1 MKTAKYISALYIL
14 VAALAAHAG
23 TTINYTYDTQHRLT
37 SVDYSEVQSPAVV
50 TYQYDAAGNID
61 VVSTITENQYL
72 NSFIIWLSQYVPN
85 NNESVWVR
93 FMSA

>member
-1 MKTAKYISALYIL
+1 MKTVKNITAIFIL
-14 VAALAAHAG
+14 ATTLVAHAG
-23 TTINYTYDTQHRLT
+23 TTINYTYDSQHRLT

-72 NSFIIWLSQYVPN
+72 KSFIIWLSQYVPDGY
-85 NNESVWVR
+85 EPAWMKSL
-93 FMSA
+93 S

>member
-1 MKTAKYISALYIL
+1 MFLF
-14 VAALAAHAG
+14 LAVSNVLFAG

-72 NSFIIWLSQYVPN
+72 KSFIIRLSQYVPDGC
-85 NNESVWVR
+85 EPAWMKKLS
-93 FMSA
+93 